1 MKKVIGCATCLCA
14 ALLADG
20 ESVVQGDAKQV
31 AAQAP
36 ATYGAEWGTIPEDQT
51 GIKPGTFASIPGF
64 IKERNMGTTGMM
76 IVIHGKVA
84 YTFGD
89 VKQVSYIASCRKSI
103 LDMLYGKYVA
113 NGEID
118 LNQTVGELGI
128 TDVGGLLPI
137 ETTATVRDLI
147 SARSGVYHDASNPGG
162 IPEGEVLERGKTKPG
177 TEWVYNNWD
186 FNVAGTVFEKKTK
199 QDIFQAFDRD
209 FAKPL
214 MLQDWNLATHK
225 KTGDAQKSI
234 HLAYHFWF
242 STRDMARLGE
252 LMLRKGKWNGRQLIP
267 ETWVEESTRMITKF
281 EKDNKRKALGGYGYM
296 WWVEP
301 FGTDVPGGKGAYSAQ
316 GMWGQYITV
325 IPGLDMVIA
334 HKSANNAKHRTW
346 RPDYYALVR
355 MICEGAR

>member
-242 STRDMARLGE
+242 STRD
-252 LMLRKGKWNGRQLIP
+252 RK
-267 ETWVEESTRMITKF
+267 STRS
-281 EKDNKRKALGGYGYM
+281 ELQS
-296 WWVEP
+296 P
-301 FGTDVPGGKGAYSAQ
+301 Q
-316 GMWGQYITV
+316 
-325 IPGLDMVIA
+325 
-334 HKSANNAKHRTW
+334 
-346 RPDYYALVR
+346 
-355 MICEGAR
+355 